1 MRVGLA
7 LSGGKSSRMG
17 KDKSSITVGSST
29 MLERSVMLL
38 NSLDLDNV
46 VVSGLNFDIPDLFAD
61 KGPVG
66 GIYSVIQSLSL
77 KAGDS
82 VLVLPN
88 DMPLLSSEVL
98 LTLLEHSASQQC
110 TCIYNKHPMPLCL
123 FLSEA
128 VLARLSLLESAAGMS
143 IRYLIEA
150 DRVEELVVDS
160 HAIFSNVNTPQELE
174 DAVQKYHNMC
184 R

>member
-29 MLERSVMLL
+29 MLERSLTLL
-38 NSLDLDNV
+38 NSLDLDKV
-46 VVSGLNFDIPDLFAD
+46 VISGLNFGIPDIFPD

-66 GIYSVIQSLSL
+66 GIYSVIQHLSL
-77 KAGDS
+77 KAGDI
-82 VLVLPN
+82 VLIIPN
-88 DMPLLSSEVL
+88 DMPLLRSEVL
-98 LTLLEHSASQQC
+98 LALLEHSISQQC

-128 VLARLSLLESAAGMS
+128 VLTRISLLESAAGMS

-150 DRVEELVVDS
+150 DRVVELAVAS
-160 HAIFSNVNTPQELE
+160 HAVFSNVNTPEELE
-174 DAVQKYHNMC
+174 DAIQKYNNMC
-184 R
+184 